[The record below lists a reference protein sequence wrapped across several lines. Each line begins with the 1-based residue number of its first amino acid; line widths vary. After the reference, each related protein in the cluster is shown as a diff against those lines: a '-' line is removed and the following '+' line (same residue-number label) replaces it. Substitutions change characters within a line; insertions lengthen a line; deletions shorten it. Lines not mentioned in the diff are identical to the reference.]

1 MAKVIRRRNED
12 GTWSESVDE
21 LIKRFTRKFVEEG
34 TLKELRDRE
43 YFKSKGQKRREQKM
57 QEARNAWIAKKK
69 AERYSRGY

>member
-1 MAKVIRRRNED
+1 MAKVIRRENE
-12 GTWSESVDE
+12 TVDE

-43 YFKSKGQKRREQKM
+43 YFKSKGQKRREQKL
-57 QEARNAWIAKKK
+57 QEERNAWIAKKK